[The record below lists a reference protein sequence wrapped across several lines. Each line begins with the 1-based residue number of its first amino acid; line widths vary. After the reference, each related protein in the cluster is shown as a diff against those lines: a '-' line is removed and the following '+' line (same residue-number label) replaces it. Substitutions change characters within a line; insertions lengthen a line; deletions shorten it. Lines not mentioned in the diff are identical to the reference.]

1 MRFDEIPT
9 VESGSIRHAIMDAGR
24 DQLVAFME
32 ARDVPGI
39 PKEYDAGI
47 NRGQGLPSAFNHFAF
62 EAGSDGA
69 LEQKR
74 QELVAK
80 GIKVTEVIDHE
91 WAKSIYL
98 EDPNGIQ
105 LEFCCYTRDRK
116 AEDAELKVRFK
127 GSVRQLGR
135 EDMRSGPKGR
145 LILAGAAEQSCRAA
159 EIAEILSASSVRQRC
174 CLGRSSD

>member
-1 MRFDEIPT
+1 
-9 VESGSIRHAIMDAGR
+9 MDAGR

-39 PKEYDAGI
+39 PKEYEAGI
-47 NRGQGLPSAFNHFAF
+47 NRGRGLPSAFNHFAF

-91 WAKSIYL
+91 WAKSIYFK
-98 EDPNGIQ
+98 DPNGIQ
-105 LEFCCYTRDRK
+105 LEFCCYSRDLK

-127 GSVRQLGR
+127 SSVRQLGM
-135 EDMRSGPKGR
+135 EDMRSGPK
-145 LILAGAAEQSCRAA
+145 AA
-159 EIAEILSASSVRQRC
+159 
-174 CLGRSSD
+174 